1 MKVAGPKVELYADH
15 SSDMS
20 TGITKYSAQK
30 SSARKSKK
38 LRDMAAFWDNDFRRE
53 SKSKAQKN
61 LNDLFSGRKVYEGG
75 SLIRL

>member
-1 MKVAGPKVELYADH
+1 MKVAGPKVELINDH

-20 TGITKYSAQK
+20 TGVTKWSAQK

-38 LRDMAAFWDNDFRRE
+38 LRDMASYWDNDFRRA
-53 SKSKAQKN
+53 SKSKAQQN
-61 LNDLFSGRKVYEGG
+61 LNDLFSGKKVIEGG

>member
-38 LRDMAAFWDNDFRRE
+38 LRDMAPYWDNDFRRD
-53 SKSKAQKN
+53 SKSKAKKN
-61 LNDLFSGRKVYEGG
+61 LNDLFTGKQRHEGG

>member
-1 MKVAGPKVELYADH
+1 MKNAGPKVELINDH

-20 TGITKYSAQK
+20 TGVTKWSAQK

-38 LRDMAAFWDNDFRRE
+38 LRDMASYWDNDFRRA
-53 SKSKAQKN
+53 SKSKAQQN
-61 LNDLFSGRKVYEGG
+61 LNDLFSGKKVIEGG